1 MTVILH
7 ISDPHFGT
15 ERATVMD
22 ALLQLRREQAPELLI
37 LSGDITQ
44 RARRRQFR
52 LARVFVN
59 RLNVANTLTLPGNHD
74 IPMFNLA
81 ARVFYPYA
89 NYCREFG
96 PNLEPAF
103 ESERLLV
110 LAVNTTRPYR
120 RKDGEVSVQQIER
133 VARRLGAAR
142 PEQLRIVVTHQPVAV
157 LRDQDADNLLH
168 AHERAARAWVRAGAD
183 LILGGHIHLPY
194 LAALHEQLPDLRR
207 RAWALQAGT
216 AVSRRIRHEAD
227 NSINLIRYQEPGR
240 VDIERW
246 DYSETQQRFQPV
258 HAEELMLSRD

>member
-1 MTVILH
+1 MSVILH

-15 ERATVMD
+15 ERAMVME
-22 ALLQLRREQAPELLI
+22 ALLQLRREQAPDLLI

-52 LARVFVN
+52 LARVYVN

-120 RKDGEVSVQQIER
+120 RKDGEVSTQQIER
-133 VARRLGAAR
+133 IARRLGAAR
-142 PEQLRIVVTHQPVAV
+142 PQQLRIVVTHQPVAV
-157 LRDQDADNLLH
+157 LRDRDADNLLH

-194 LAALHEQLPDLRR
+194 IAPLHEQLPDLSR
-207 RAWALQAGT
+207 RAWVVQAGT
-216 AVSRRIRHEAD
+216 AISRRIRHEAD
-227 NSINLIRYQEPGR
+227 NSINLIRYQEAGR
-240 VDIERW
+240 VSIERW
-246 DYSETQQRFQPV
+246 DYSEGQQRFGLI
-258 HAEELMLSRD
+258 HCEALTLSRE